1 MSKCP
6 NCKKEN
12 AKPKKTWKYR
22 LFDVQVFRLQQLQ
35 YRYNDYIKEGKH
47 SFTLKKQKGKGY
59 VKA

>member
-6 NCKKEN
+6 NCKKDN
-12 AKPKKTWKYR
+12 AKPKKAWKYG
-22 LFDVQVFRLQQLQ
+22 LFDVQFFICSNCSLE
-35 YRYNDYIKEGKH
+35 YRDYVKEGKH